1 MGYVDSVP
9 KCLRADAKFSHG
21 TENYYRSRFTA
32 FNGDPHRS
40 NLAAYTITSTCIATV
55 ALLKRVGWLAPIP
68 CSATLLR
75 RRHTTPNGGATS

>member
-21 TENYYRSRFTA
+21 TENYYHSRFTT

-40 NLAAYTITSTCIATV
+40 NLATDTVHKHAYRHCGTAE
-55 ALLKRVGWLAPIP
+55 AGWVGAPIP
-68 CSATLLR
+68 MLCHPAQATAR
-75 RRHTTPNGGATS
+75 CV